1 MPVQFQVTIFDL
13 SNGKSVI
20 VCKLDSWAYFC
31 LDKTSAFIIKF
42 IK

>member
-20 VCKLDSWAYFC
+20 VCKFDRLGIFLS
-31 LDKTSAFIIKF
+31 
-42 IK
+42 